1 MADWGAGYAN
11 AASGLANIFM
21 GKAQQNVRGRE
32 QAAEEARRLKEQK
45 RQELMQLK
53 ELEVRKGEA
62 EADRQFR
69 LKLMKEESNMRSSER
84 AAEREAEANDP
95 FRKAAEDRAERMT
108 RVQEQY
114 ASRSAGGGSSSGGG
128 GTGLAQPRAPDS
140 VLSQANK
147 DFTAEV
153 ERLMNPTDGSPKMTP
168 EQAQGEAFAKLQSIY
183 DRDILARIR
192 PGLSNMQG
200 QVNRTVGAMGRKAG
214 DVMQYFNP

>member
-1 MADWGAGYAN
+1 MGWGDAWAGLSQQAMGFAIDSLQSKEQQKYQAERDEIARK
-11 AASGLANIFM
+11 AAE
-21 GKAQQNVRGRE
+21 QQ
-32 QAAEEARRLKEQK
+32 EEARRNWEQK
-45 RQELMQLK
+45 MLKTRAELDK
-53 ELEVRKGEA
+53 SARKDEQMFRSTEA
-62 EADRQFR
+62 EKA
-69 LKLMKEESNMRSSER
+69 
-84 AAEREAEANDP
+84 REFEMNDP
-95 FRKAAEDRAERMT
+95 FRQAAEDRAERAI

-128 GTGLAQPRAPDS
+128 GTGLAQPRVPDS
-140 VLSQANK
+140 VLSQASK
-147 DFTAEV
+147 DFAAEV